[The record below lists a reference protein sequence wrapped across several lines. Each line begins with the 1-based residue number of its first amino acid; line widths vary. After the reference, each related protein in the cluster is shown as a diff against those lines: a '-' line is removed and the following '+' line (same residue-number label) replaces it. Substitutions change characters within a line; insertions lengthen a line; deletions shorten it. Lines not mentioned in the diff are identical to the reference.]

1 MKLRFLS
8 RYRSL
13 AWRSILRRAIFL
25 PTTEVNSVSTLRRIV
40 GACCPTTAPARLQI
54 VLPAA
59 RADGP
64 TRVMKPN
71 GRRSCPV
78 APADDAADDAAA
90 AAAAKPAPL
99 RFLSMLQILV
109 APPGAWARLLGAAQ
123 SFRPVPES
131 GTTQDRFAGASAP
144 SCGLVAGSTGLRS
157 GKRVVIGTAVT
168 SSEAAPAAEA
178 RRLFVFAETPLLY
191 QKPVSPRDSQDR
203 DLVLDEP
210 EGVPGCSVPP
220 RPPPPPEL
228 LPPPPP
234 PP

>member
-1 MKLRFLS
+1 LKLRFLS

-40 GACCPTTAPARLQI
+40 GACCPTTARARLQI

-64 TRVMKPN
+64 TRAMKPN

-78 APADDAADDAAA
+78 APADAVADG
-90 AAAAKPAPL
+90 AAAKPAPL
-99 RFLSMLQILV
+99 RFLSMLRIPP
-109 APPGAWARLLGAAQ
+109 APSGAWARLPGAAR
-123 SFRPVPES
+123 SFRLAPEP

-144 SCGLVAGSTGLRS
+144 SCGLVAGSTGPRS
-157 GKRVVIGTAVT
+157 GEMVVIGTVVT
-168 SSEAAPAAEA
+168 SSEAAPAAGA

-220 RPPPPPEL
+220 RPPPPPE
-228 LPPPPP
+228 PPPPP
-234 PP
+234 PPPP